1 MTSLAYRRDDGLW
14 VFPREEFA
22 SERFH
27 YSPGQHVVFAGP
39 TQRAGK
45 TSLAFKLLEYV
56 ATPKCPAYVA
66 VCKPDDVVTAKEGA
80 RLGFKRVTDWPVKPE
95 LSQLWDGKPRGY
107 LVWPKFGDINN
118 DVAKCANVTARLL
131 SDRYTAG
138 TKKQKGILV
147 LDDTMVKS
155 KILKLDGEMT
165 TIIAMAG
172 AMGLGGWFFVQKP
185 TDSGRAAIWSYGNSE
200 HIFLSNDP
208 EKRNRVR
215 YDEIGGVDPH
225 MVEEV
230 TLTLK
235 PFQFLYLKRSANRT
249 DTTNTRGYICI
260 VAKD

>member
-1 MTSLAYRRDDGLW
+1 MTDTQDVIEVPYTRDDGIW
-14 VFPREEFA
+14 VIPRTEFC
-22 SERFH
+22 SMRFD
-27 YSPGQHVVFAGP
+27 YKPGQHVVFGGP

-45 TSLAFKLLEYV
+45 TTLAFRLLEYC
-56 ATPKCPAYVA
+56 ATPDCPAYVA
-66 VCKPDDVVTAKEGA
+66 VCKPDDKVSAAEGK
-80 RLGFKRVTDWPVKPE
+80 RLGFRRVSDWPVKPE
-95 LSQLWDGKPRGY
+95 MSELWDGKPRGY
-107 LVWPKFGDINN
+107 LIWPHFGDINT
-118 DVAKCANVTARLL
+118 DTIRCAQVTARLL
-131 SDRYTAG
+131 GDRYTAG

-155 KILKLDGEMT
+155 KILGLDREMT

-185 TDSGRAAIWSYGNSE
+185 TDSGKAAIWSYGNSE

-225 MVEEV
+225 VVEKV

-235 PFQFLYLKRSANRT
+235 PYQFLYLKRT
-249 DTTNTRGYICI
+249 EGYMCI
-260 VAKD
+260 VDSK